1 MKMKFTLNLKALL
14 FATLLLPLISFAQI
28 EVKWKKPFTT
38 NIQWQ
43 EVSSLGNLI
52 VCSGEGLMG
61 VNTETGNVIWKK
73 SEHANLS
80 RQTFRELPNSP
91 FFTIDVNNIFY
102 LVDQFSGDEVFN
114 SSKAGIK
121 EIKDY
126 FLLYNSDAILVAGN
140 DAAGA
145 PVMLSVKMSDGS
157 LSWKMNEKFGRIIA
171 ANELG
176 NNELLIV
183 TLFNNYKLNAKTG
196 KIIWKEVNSKE
207 VAQLDKLGAF
217 GALMKQAA
225 ENMTKDMEI
234 ELRYYKKPGD
244 DIFYLASQKENQSGF
259 STSGGT
265 SVSYTNNY
273 QAYKISDGS
282 RVWDTDLEIK
292 GMLGHLVFM
301 PNGLLI
307 LPDDGNRT
315 KINLYDYKTK
325 EGQWGKKGKGITIK
339 GGIYDYLESGDGILL
354 VSQTSNNNYLN
365 YLNPKNGVITFEDP
379 VKVDGHVIGIVPL
392 SNSILYVTTESMN
405 ILDTNAGTLKWK
417 KSIETNPELSAEHNG
432 KIYAFD
438 TKAGILKVV
447 DKATGEVKDLSAA
460 ELKFQGKET
469 PRRLEIMEDG
479 ILLNSDQ
486 NIAKFGFDG
495 TLKFNEYYPA
505 PREPFWKRALLYAEA
520 VRAAYIGAASYYVA
534 GSMAY
539 AGEEA
544 KKDDPLGGE
553 IVSQLGNAYGAL
565 GDAATSYAA
574 KAFKQANARM
584 KATKSG
590 RDFMFI
596 MSKQDKDIVLHKV
609 SKTTGKSEG
618 KITLGKDS
626 EPIYAVDDVTGQ
638 VYYRVTEKELTSYQ
652 VK

>member
-273 QAYKISDGS
+273 LMEVVY
-282 RVWDTDLEIK
+282 
-292 GMLGHLVFM
+292 
-301 PNGLLI
+301 
-307 LPDDGNRT
+307 
-315 KINLYDYKTK
+315 
-325 EGQWGKKGKGITIK
+325 GIPI
-339 GGIYDYLESGDGILL
+339 
-354 VSQTSNNNYLN
+354 
-365 YLNPKNGVITFEDP
+365 
-379 VKVDGHVIGIVPL
+379 
-392 SNSILYVTTESMN
+392 
-405 ILDTNAGTLKWK
+405 WK
-417 KSIETNPELSAEHNG
+417 
-432 KIYAFD
+432 
-438 TKAGILKVV
+438 
-447 DKATGEVKDLSAA
+447 
-460 ELKFQGKET
+460 
-469 PRRLEIMEDG
+469 
-479 ILLNSDQ
+479 
-486 NIAKFGFDG
+486 
-495 TLKFNEYYPA
+495 
-505 PREPFWKRALLYAEA
+505 
-520 VRAAYIGAASYYVA
+520 
-534 GSMAY
+534 
-539 AGEEA
+539 
-544 KKDDPLGGE
+544 
-553 IVSQLGNAYGAL
+553 
-565 GDAATSYAA
+565 
-574 KAFKQANARM
+574 
-584 KATKSG
+584 
-590 RDFMFI
+590 
-596 MSKQDKDIVLHKV
+596 
-609 SKTTGKSEG
+609 
-618 KITLGKDS
+618 
-626 EPIYAVDDVTGQ
+626 
-638 VYYRVTEKELTSYQ
+638 
-652 VK
+652 